1 MIDDL
6 DRTLDKLLR
15 HELPT
20 AIVDQVS
27 ISFAT
32 PDNEFPPPSVTLPA
46 IDLFLY
52 DIRENTQLRNTQ
64 WNTERQLNGTATRT
78 RSPIRVDCSYLITAW
93 SSDSSNA
100 RAFDEHRLL
109 SETAIRTHFLKK
121 RGGLARS
128 CRLGADDEAALAL
141 LVISGAV
148 GKPALERMS
157 FGAGER
163 VFDHRSACQKGIQL
177 ASRIKLVQIIG
188 AADMGVANENLRHRP
203 AAVRL
208 RRHCRLAA
216 VAVHADFLEGSRLG
230 VQQSL
235 GGVAVG
241 ASRLGVNNDRWH
253 AREILDA
260 SIRAISPTIW
270 AVTRW

>member
-15 HELPT
+15 HELPS

-52 DIRENTQLRNTQ
+52 DIRENTELRNTQ

-109 SETAIRTHFLKK
+109 SETMR
-121 RGGLARS
+121 
-128 CRLGADDEAALAL
+128 AL
-141 LVISGAV
+141 LRNPTIPGVLLQGSLRGQEPPLPASTLQPGRLQNPAEFWTALR
-148 GKPALERMS
+148 GKPKASLTYMVTIGVVIDGVIETEPPVLERTFQ
-157 FGAGER
+157 FGKMPAE
-163 VFDHRSACQKGIQL
+163 
-177 ASRIKLVQIIG
+177 
-188 AADMGVANENLRHRP
+188 ANNP
-203 AAVRL
+203 
-208 RRHCRLAA
+208 
-216 VAVHADFLEGSRLG
+216 
-230 VQQSL
+230 
-235 GGVAVG
+235 
-241 ASRLGVNNDRWH
+241 
-253 AREILDA
+253 
-260 SIRAISPTIW
+260 
-270 AVTRW
+270 